1 MQMNDMLPIPKI
13 ALQTPERYWD
23 DATEGDECLSPTY
36 EMTEARINAYAEL
49 TGDFT
54 PVHIDEAYAR
64 TTPFGTR
71 VAHGLLGLSIADGL
85 KTQSEYRFLPG
96 MSLGWTWD
104 FLLPIKIGDTLH
116 VKFRVTGLRASRS
129 RPGWGIV
136 ILPSELI
143 NQHGEVVQKGEH
155 RLMIPRRPGAL

>member
-1 MQMNDMLPIPKI
+1 MCGETIQ
-13 ALQTPERYWD
+13 ERYWD
-23 DATEGDECLSPTY
+23 DACEGDVCLSPEY
-36 EMTEARINAYAEL
+36 RMTAERINAYAEL

-54 PVHIDEAYAR
+54 PVHVDEDYAR

-71 VAHGLLGLSIADGL
+71 VAHGLFGLSLADGL
-85 KTQSEYRFLPG
+85 KTQSEYRFVPG

-104 FLLPIKIGDTLH
+104 FVRPIRIGDVLR
-116 VKFRVTGLRASRS
+116 VRFSVTGLRPSRS

-143 NQHGEVVQKGEH
+143 NQDDEVVQKGEH
-155 RLMIPRRPGAL
+155 RLMIPRRPGSY